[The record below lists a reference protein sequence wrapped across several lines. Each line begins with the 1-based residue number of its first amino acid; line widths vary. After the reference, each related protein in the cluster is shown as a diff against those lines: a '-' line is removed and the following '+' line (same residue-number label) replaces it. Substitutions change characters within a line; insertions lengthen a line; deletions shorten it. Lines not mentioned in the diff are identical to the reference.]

1 MGVVCAETDDGLVI
15 WGGEGIRGGD
25 VFGFNDHR
33 MVMSMAIAAT
43 VAREKTTIREAQA
56 VRKSY
61 PHFFAD
67 FEKLGGNANVLDIDG

>member
-33 MVMSMAIAAT
+33 MVMSMAIAAA

-56 VRKSY
+56 VKKSY

-67 FEKLGGNANVLDIDG
+67 FEKIGGKANVLDIDG